1 WMRDRENP
9 EVAAHLTAENAYTNA
24 ILNPTQNFQDA
35 LYDEM
40 LARIKETDM
49 RVPYRKGR
57 FFYYSRTEQG
67 KQYPIQCRREG
78 SLDAPEAVTL
88 DLNARAAG
96 RAFMELGAYTV
107 SDDARLLAFSLD
119 DVGFR
124 QYTLQV
130 KDLETGA
137 LLPLRVEKVVS
148 VAWA

>member
-1 WMRDRENP
+1 MTSPDLAPTQAPADRPEPPVARKIPRVEVVHGDRRVDDYFWMRDRENP

-67 KQYPIQCRREG
+67 KQYPIQCRR
-78 SLDAPEAVTL
+78 
-88 DLNARAAG
+88 
-96 RAFMELGAYTV
+96 
-107 SDDARLLAFSLD
+107 
-119 DVGFR
+119 
-124 QYTLQV
+124 
-130 KDLETGA
+130 
-137 LLPLRVEKVVS
+137 
-148 VAWA
+148 